1 MALIKVRL
9 EAVRY
14 LAAKALYEDDD
25 ACKKIM
31 QIVTYKR
38 SGVGMKNVITNPY
51 YRDGNSPYSLNI
63 IANTLDANIGADWY
77 KLVVS
82 DEGIN
87 YISMILQGNNE
98 VSDENIL
105 SGVTLTDE
113 YLLTFFKQQ
122 ETLFVNKNN

>member
-1 MALIKVRL
+1 MALVKVRL

-51 YRDGNSPYSLNI
+51 YRDGNSPYSLNV
-63 IANTLDANIGADWY
+63 IADMLSNNVGDNWY
-77 KLVVS
+77 KLILT

-87 YISMILQGNNE
+87 FISSVLHNE
-98 VSDENIL
+98 AESKDIKDYVD
-105 SGVTLTDE
+105 VTLTDE
-113 YLLTFFKQQ
+113 YLLTFFKQK
-122 ETLFVNKNN
+122 EILFVNK

>member
-1 MALIKVRL
+1 MALVKVRL

-38 SGVGMKNVITNPY
+38 SGVGMKNVIVNPY

-63 IANTLDANIGADWY
+63 IADMLSKNVGDDWY
-77 KLVVS
+77 KLILT

-87 YISMILQGNNE
+87 FILMKLQGNNA

-113 YLLTFFKQQ
+113 YLLTFFKQK
-122 ETLFVNKNN
+122 EVLYISNN

>member
-1 MALIKVRL
+1 MALVKVRL

-14 LAAKALYEDDD
+14 LAAKALYENDD

-38 SGVGMKNVITNPY
+38 SGVGMKNVIANPY

-63 IANTLDANIGADWY
+63 IADMLSKNVGDNWY
-77 KLVVS
+77 KLILT

-87 YISMILQGNNE
+87 FISNVLHNEAESKDIKDYVDDTLKDKDVLIFLKNKELLLANSNN
-98 VSDENIL
+98 
-105 SGVTLTDE
+105 
-113 YLLTFFKQQ
+113 
-122 ETLFVNKNN
+122 

>member
-1 MALIKVRL
+1 MLVRIRL

-14 LAAKALYEDDD
+14 LAAKAKYEDD
-25 ACKKIM
+25 AVCKKII

-38 SGVGMKNVITNPY
+38 SGVGMRNVIENPY
-51 YRDGNSPYSLNI
+51 YRDRNSPYSLNI
-63 IANTLDANIGADWY
+63 IADMLSKNVGDSWY
-77 KLVVS
+77 KLILT

-87 YISMILQGNNE
+87 FILMKLQGNNA

-113 YLLTFFKQQ
+113 YLLTLFKQK
-122 ETLFVNKNN
+122 EILFVNKNN

>member
-1 MALIKVRL
+1 MALVKVRL

-38 SGVGMKNVITNPY
+38 SGVGMKNVIVNPY
-51 YRDGNSPYSLNI
+51 YRDVNSPYSLNI
-63 IANTLDANIGADWY
+63 IADMLSKNVGDDWY
-77 KLVVS
+77 KLILT

-87 YISMILQGNNE
+87 FILMKLQGNNA

-113 YLLTFFKQQ
+113 YLLTFFKQK
-122 ETLFVNKNN
+122 EVLYISNN